1 MREEIINYK
10 DYTLQRVSKTHAKKL
25 VLKDGARVFTK
36 PCKINA
42 QSPICIMYIIDP
54 VKLTDFNRSFD
65 SLVNEI
71 EYYNCNSEEG
81 KYLSYYVEC
90 EVK

>member
-25 VLKDGARVFTK
+25 VLKDGVRVFTK
-36 PCKINA
+36 PCNFNP
-42 QSPICIMYIIDP
+42 QSPFCIMYIIDP
-54 VKLTDFNRSFD
+54 DRLKDYNRSFD

-71 EYYNCNSEEG
+71 EYYNCNGEVG
-81 KYLSYYVEC
+81 KYLSYYVES

>member
-25 VLKDGARVFTK
+25 VLKDGARVFAK
-36 PCKINA
+36 PCNFNP
-42 QSPICIMYIIDP
+42 QSPFCIMYIIDSE
-54 VKLTDFNRSFD
+54 KLTDFNCSFD

-71 EYYNCNSEEG
+71 EYYNCNNETG
-81 KYLSYYVEC
+81 KYLSYYIESL
-90 EVK
+90 